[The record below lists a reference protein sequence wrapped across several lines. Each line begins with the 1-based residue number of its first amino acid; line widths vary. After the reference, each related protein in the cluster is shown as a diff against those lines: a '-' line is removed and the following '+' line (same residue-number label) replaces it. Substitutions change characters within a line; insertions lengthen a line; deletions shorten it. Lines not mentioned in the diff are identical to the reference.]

1 MRYRHEVFLGR
12 EYLVRV
18 NASALYVDE
27 LNELNVLPIKTVDGV
42 ILTSTRPPTQ
52 FRH

>member
-1 MRYRHEVFLGR
+1 MRYRQEVFLGR

-27 LNELNVLPIKTVDGV
+27 LNELPIKTLSGA